1 MMRRVNL
8 IATLGLVVAS
18 TSYAQSSVTLY
29 GVIDEG
35 VDWVSNVRTASGV
48 GASQVAM
55 ASSILQASRWGL
67 RGTEDL
73 GGGLR
78 ALFVLENGF
87 DPSTGQLGQGGLE
100 FGRQAYVGLSG
111 NYGTVTLGRQYDL
124 VVDSVGPFVAGTQ
137 WAGITAAHGG
147 DIDNILNTWRV
158 NNAVKYASPEILGI
172 RFGALY
178 SLGGVAG
185 DFTGGQIWSLG
196 ATYRAGGASF
206 GAAYLNVRQP
216 NISFFGNSTSGTPS
230 VTASNNP
237 NPIFSGFLSAHT
249 YQTVAVGGSYSL
261 DRLLVGGTYSYIQ
274 FSGLGD
280 LAAGPN
286 PRGFQG
292 SVAFNNVEVNARY
305 QISPALLAGVAYDY
319 LRQGKVAPSDGATY
333 HTVSIGLDYFLSKR
347 TDVYALWEMQHATG
361 DASTGGAARANL
373 TTFGTSSSGN
383 QILARVGMRHK
394 F

>member
-1 MMRRVNL
+1 MRRFNL
-8 IATLGLVVAS
+8 IAALGVVVAG

-35 VDWVSNVRTASGV
+35 VSWVSNVRTASGAGV
-48 GASQVAM
+48 SQVAV
-55 ASSILQASRWGL
+55 ASSIIQASRWGL

-78 ALFVLENGF
+78 AVFVLENGF
-87 DPSTGQLGQGGLE
+87 DPSTGQSGQGGLE
-100 FGRQAYVGLSG
+100 FGRQAYAGLSG
-111 NYGTVTLGRQYDL
+111 NYGTLTLGRQYDL

-137 WAGITAAHGG
+137 WGGITAAHGG
-147 DIDNILNTWRV
+147 DIDNMLNTWRV
-158 NNAVKYASPEILGI
+158 NNSVKYSSPEILGMK
-172 RFGALY
+172 FGALY

-185 DFTGGQIWSLG
+185 DFSRAQIWSVG
-196 ATYRAGGASF
+196 ATCHTGPAAF

-216 NISFFGNSTSGTPS
+216 NISFFGNSASGTPS
-230 VTASNNP
+230 TATANNP
-237 NPIFSGFLSAHT
+237 NPIFSAFLSAHT
-249 YQTVAVGGSYSL
+249 YQTVAVGGSYSF
-261 DRLLVGGTYSYIQ
+261 DRLLLGGTYSYIR

-305 QISPALLAGVAYDY
+305 RITPALTAGVAYDY
-319 LRQGKVAPSDGATY
+319 LRQGTIAPSDGATY
-333 HTVSIGLDYFLSKR
+333 HTVSVGLDYFLSKR
-347 TDVYALWEMQHATG
+347 TDVYVLGQIQHATG
-361 DASTGGAARANL
+361 DASTGGDARANI
-373 TTFGTSSSGN
+373 TTLGASSSAN
-383 QILARVGMRHK
+383 QILAHVGMRHK

>member
-1 MMRRVNL
+1 MRRINL
-8 IATLGLVVAS
+8 IATLGFMVAG

-35 VDWVSNVRTASGV
+35 LNWVSNVRTASGA

-55 ASSILQASRWGL
+55 ASSIIQASRWGL

-73 GGGLR
+73 GGGLKV
-78 ALFVLENGF
+78 LFVLENGF
-87 DPSTGQLGQGGLE
+87 DPSTGQFGQGGLE
-100 FGRQAYVGLSG
+100 FGRQAFVGLSG

-124 VVDSVGPFVAGTQ
+124 VVDSVGPFAAGTQ
-137 WAGITAAHGG
+137 WGGITAAHGG
-147 DIDNILNTWRV
+147 DIDNMLNTWRV

-178 SLGGVAG
+178 SQGGVAG
-185 DFTGGQIWSLG
+185 DFTRGQIWSFG
-196 ATYRAGGASF
+196 AAYHAGPASF

-216 NISFFGNSTSGTPS
+216 NISFFGNSTSGAPS
-230 VTASNNP
+230 TATANNP

-249 YQTVAVGGSYSL
+249 YQTVAVGGSYSF
-261 DRLLVGGTYSYIQ
+261 DRLLVGGTYSYIR
-274 FSGLGD
+274 FSGLGE

-292 SVAFNNVEVNARY
+292 SVGFNNVEVNAKY
-305 QISPALLAGVAYDY
+305 QISPALFAGVAYDY
-319 LRQGKVAPSDGATY
+319 LRQGRIAPSDGATY
-333 HTVSIGLDYFLSKR
+333 HTVTVGLDYFLSKR
-347 TDVYALWEMQHATG
+347 TDVYVLGTIQHAIG
-361 DASTGGAARANL
+361 DASTGGDARANL
-373 TTFGTSSSGN
+373 TTLGASSSGN
-383 QILARVGMRHK
+383 QILARVGIRQK

>member
-147 DIDNILNTWRV
+147 DIDNMLNTWRV

-185 DFTGGQIWSLG
+185 DFTGGG
-196 ATYRAGGASF
+196 R
-206 GAAYLNVRQP
+206 VR
-216 NISFFGNSTSGTPS
+216 NF
-230 VTASNNP
+230 VC
-237 NPIFSGFLSAHT
+237 
-249 YQTVAVGGSYSL
+249 
-261 DRLLVGGTYSYIQ
+261 
-274 FSGLGD
+274 
-280 LAAGPN
+280 
-286 PRGFQG
+286 
-292 SVAFNNVEVNARY
+292 
-305 QISPALLAGVAYDY
+305 
-319 LRQGKVAPSDGATY
+319 
-333 HTVSIGLDYFLSKR
+333 
-347 TDVYALWEMQHATG
+347 
-361 DASTGGAARANL
+361 
-373 TTFGTSSSGN
+373 
-383 QILARVGMRHK
+383 
-394 F
+394 

>member
-1 MMRRVNL
+1 MRRV
-8 IATLGLVVAS
+8 TLVAILGFGMMGE
-18 TSYAQSSVTLY
+18 SYAQSSVALY

-35 VDWVSNVRTASGV
+35 VDWVSNVKTTSGA
-48 GASQVAM
+48 GASQVSVAGG
-55 ASSILQASRWGL
+55 ILQSSRWGL

-73 GGGLR
+73 GGR
-78 ALFVLENGF
+78 VKALFVLESGF
-87 DPSTGQLGQGGLE
+87 DPSTGQFGQGGLE

-111 NYGTVTLGRQYDL
+111 SYGTVTLGRQYDL

-137 WAGITAAHGG
+137 WGGIVAAHGG
-147 DIDNILNTWRV
+147 DVDNLVNTWRI

-172 RFGALY
+172 KFGAMY

-185 DFTGGQIWSLG
+185 DFTRGQIWSFG
-196 ATYRAGGASF
+196 ATYRAGPASL

-230 VTASNNP
+230 AGAANNP

-249 YQTVAVGGSYSL
+249 YQTVAVGGSYGV
-261 DRLLVGGTYSYIQ
+261 DRLTVGGTYSYIR

-280 LAAGPN
+280 LTAGPN

-292 SVAFNNVEVNARY
+292 GVTFNNVEVNARY
-305 QISPALLAGVAYDY
+305 QITPALVAGVAYDY
-319 LRQGKVAPSDGATY
+319 LRQGKVSPSDGATY
-333 HTVSIGLDYFLSKR
+333 HTASAALDYFLSKR
-347 TDVYALWEMQHATG
+347 TDVYLLGVMQHAIG
-361 DASTGGAARANL
+361 AASTGGEARANL
-373 TTFGTSSSGN
+373 TTLGASSSGN
-383 QILARVGMRHK
+383 QILARVGLRHK